1 MDFVVWIFLIC
12 LKRVKTGTKGRKV
25 LQRTKWRT
33 TRHAS
38 VITRHTSDITRHAS
52 DITRHYYISIRHH
65 QTPPHML
72 LTQKDTTRPEMLVH
86 HLWCIISGAYTLVHH
101 LRCITSGASPL
112 VHHFS
117 CITTV
122 ASPLL
127 HHLWC
132 ISSGVSPLVYLLWCI
147 TSCELT
153 SMMHQWFIHHHHI
166 CNPWV
171 ISFSKI

>member
-1 MDFVVWIFLIC
+1 MLQSSPDIHLTSPDMLSDF
-12 LKRVKTGTKGRKV
+12 
-25 LQRTKWRT
+25 
-33 TRHAS
+33 
-38 VITRHTSDITRHAS
+38 
-52 DITRHYYISIRHH
+52 TRHYYSSIRHH

-86 HLWCIISGAYTLVHH
+86 HLWCIYSGASPQVHHLWCITLGASPLVHH
-101 LRCITSGASPL
+101 LWCITSGASLL

-153 SMMHQWFIHHHHI
+153 SMMHQ
-166 CNPWV
+166 
-171 ISFSKI
+171 